1 MLCCTE
7 KPWLHGVFSPCV
19 VQILQCYLQLAPS
32 FLSVQFSHSVMS
44 DYVTPWTSARQ
55 SSLSITNCW
64 SLPKPMS
71 TESVMSSNHL
81 ILCHP
86 LLLPPPIF
94 PRTRSFQMSQLF
106 PSGGQSIGVSASA
119 SVPPMNTQDWY
130 PLGWTGRPSCSPRDS
145 QGSSPTP
152 QFKTWIFWLSAFF
165 RVQLSHPYMTTRKT

>member
-86 LLLPPPIF
+86 LLLLPSLPA
-94 PRTRSFQMSQLF
+94 SGSSQMCQLF
-106 PSGGQSIGVSASA
+106 ASGGQSIGVSTSA
-119 SVPPMNTQDWY
+119 SVLPMNTQDWS
-130 PLGWTGRPSCSPRDS
+130 PSGWPGWSSLQSKGLSRVFSWEDRCVKYQWSTPSQSKR
-145 QGSSPTP
+145 T
-152 QFKTWIFWLSAFF
+152 
-165 RVQLSHPYMTTRKT
+165 